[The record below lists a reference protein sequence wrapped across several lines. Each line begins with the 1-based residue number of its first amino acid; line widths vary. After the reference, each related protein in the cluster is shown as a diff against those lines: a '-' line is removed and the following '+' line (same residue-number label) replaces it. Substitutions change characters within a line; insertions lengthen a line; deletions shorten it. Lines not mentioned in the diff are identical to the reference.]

1 MKQRWLHGAL
11 WLISLSFLGSSDES
25 CSKYKWNPADQHP
38 CTITRMSLK
47 EFSRTI
53 GLLPPMYPEPL
64 VIVDDQRTR
73 NLKLQHLSAQSN
85 ILANFPENFNVTLS
99 SSNSFSEHR
108 RTIPFRMYI
117 EEMLTEGELT
127 PDKLSNETWYLF
139 GETYSEQWKDFLDV
153 YEVPP
158 CEACNMPDLVALS
171 FGVGNRGSG
180 VQWHVH
186 GPGFSEAVVG
196 RKHWILQQDRP
207 VFHKDQTSRNWMEYS
222 YSAME
227 ESERP
232 LECTLEPGDLIYFPD
247 MYWHATINL
256 DRTYLGKDY
265 EIGTAVSE
273 TRPKHRC
280 PHSCLP
286 FYLSETK
293 TRTYDSLHGL
303 HLGVCARTSL
313 SRHHMNGGQSFWERL
328 NKEITYVLV

>member
-1 MKQRWLHGAL
+1 
-11 WLISLSFLGSSDES
+11 
-25 CSKYKWNPADQHP
+25 
-38 CTITRMSLK
+38 
-47 EFSRTI
+47 
-53 GLLPPMYPEPL
+53 MYPEPL

-256 DRTYLGKDY
+256 DRKYLGKIMKLVQLCMRLDPN
-265 EIGTAVSE
+265 IGVLTLVCLSIYLKPKLERTTAYTAFISTFVQE
-273 TRPKHRC
+273 
-280 PHSCLP
+280 
-286 FYLSETK
+286 
-293 TRTYDSLHGL
+293 
-303 HLGVCARTSL
+303 HLIADP
-313 SRHHMNGGQSFWERL
+313 
-328 NKEITYVLV
+328 I